1 MSDRS
6 YNPFSMSSSPARL
19 AWDTGAGAGW
29 CNCNASEPEPGL
41 VTTTMARLHTVSV
54 HSLRLSP
61 PRHWLHV
68 TVKRS
73 SYRDSAAVLQWGR
86 VCRLQSSDEDTRSCE
101 VSEASGG
108 QPGVR
113 PRKLQH
119 HWRPGLG
126 WMLGLEPAVNTW
138 PSSDFCHHHLTFKSR
153 VRRENEI
160 FL

>member
-1 MSDRS
+1 MWLMSDRS

-41 VTTTMARLHTVSV
+41 VTTTMARLNTVSV

-86 VCRLQSSDEDTRSCE
+86 VCRLESSDEDTRSCE
-101 VSEASGG
+101 VSEASPAQCQASEAAPSLETGG
-108 QPGVR
+108 WCLAWSRQST
-113 PRKLQH
+113 
-119 HWRPGLG
+119 LG
-126 WMLGLEPAVNTW
+126 
-138 PSSDFCHHHLTFKSR
+138 HHLTSA
-153 VRRENEI
+153 NI
-160 FL
+160 TWP